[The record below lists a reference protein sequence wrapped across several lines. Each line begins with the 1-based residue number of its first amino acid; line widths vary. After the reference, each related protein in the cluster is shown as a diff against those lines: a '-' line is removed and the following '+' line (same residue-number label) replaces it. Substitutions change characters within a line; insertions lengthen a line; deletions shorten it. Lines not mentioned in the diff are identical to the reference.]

1 MRTLWENPQLA
12 ADMGR
17 RAAQRYRELFTSE
30 QMASCYTA
38 LYHELVARRAEP
50 ALAAAKA

>member
-1 MRTLWENPQLA
+1 
-12 ADMGR
+12 MGR

-30 QMASCYTA
+30 QMASSYTA